1 MTDRA
6 DTLVVEGFSVGY
18 PGRLVIDDLSLAP
31 IAPGTVTAI
40 VGPNAAGKST
50 LLRGLAGVH
59 PAGGSMRLGSTE
71 LTRLD
76 RSARARLLG
85 YMPQSLP
92 AGARL
97 SVLETVIAALAVNA
111 WDGPTLLQSDV
122 QRRAIAVLERLGI
135 LSLALEELASLSGGQ
150 RQLVSLAQ
158 AIVREPAVLL
168 LDEPTSALDLRHQ
181 IQVLQ
186 VVRDLADA
194 GLIVVVVLHDLTSA
208 ARWADNLLVLQRGTL
223 IAQGSS
229 SAVLTPR
236 MLADVYGV
244 VARIEPCSAGRL
256 QVLVD
261 AVQTDD
267 DAHRVEAWS

>member
-18 PGRLVIDDLSLAP
+18 PGRLVIDNLSLAP

-59 PAGGSMRLGSTE
+59 PAAGSMRLGSTE

>member
-1 MTDRA
+1 MTERTDS
-6 DTLVVEGFSVGY
+6 LVVEGFSVGY
-18 PGRLVIDDLSLAP
+18 PGRPVIDHLSLAP
-31 IAPGTVTAI
+31 IAPGTITAI

-59 PAGGSMRLGSTE
+59 PAGGSMRLGPTE

-97 SVLETVIAALAVNA
+97 SVLETVIAALAVNV
-111 WDGPTLLQSDV
+111 WDGPTLSQSDM
-122 QRRAIAVLERLGI
+122 QRRAIVVLERLGI

-181 IQVLQ
+181 IRVLQ
-186 VVRDLADA
+186 VVRNLADV
-194 GLIVVVVLHDLTSA
+194 GIIVVVVLHDLTSA
-208 ARWADNLLVLQRGTL
+208 ARWADKLLVLGRGTL
-223 IAQGSS
+223 IAEGPPE
-229 SAVLTPR
+229 AVLTPR
-236 MLADVYGV
+236 LLADVYGV

-256 QVLVD
+256 QVIVD
-261 AVQTDD
+261 EARTDNV
-267 DAHRVEAWS
+267 AERVGASL